1 MIVGAVQWAEQ
12 RILKAAAQL
21 ADLEATEGEIRS
33 LVEANI
39 TTRLKPKN
47 TKV

>member
-1 MIVGAVQWAEQ
+1 MGAVQWAEQ

-21 ADLEATEGEIRS
+21 ADLEVTEGEIRS

-39 TTRLKPKN
+39 TTRLKQKN
-47 TKV
+47 TEV